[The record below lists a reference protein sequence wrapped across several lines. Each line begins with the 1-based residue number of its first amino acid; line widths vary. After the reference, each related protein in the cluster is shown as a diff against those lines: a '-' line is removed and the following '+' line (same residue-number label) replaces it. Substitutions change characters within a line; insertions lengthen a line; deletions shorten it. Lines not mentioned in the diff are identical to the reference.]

1 MIYIETTTTT
11 TTKVTTTTFFFFSLS
26 SSSFFFSFF
35 FFFFFF
41 GIFTYYIIVHFYSS
55 SYLAVR
61 INYYNN
67 PPTYY
72 PRTQDSKD
80 SRTQDPLIR
89 LRSGRAQGSV
99 SVRAQGSGL
108 SQVGPQSSGAQGRG
122 QIKRIFNK
130 KKNIRTHSYTTTGIY
145 IFQLYNYNFLGCTYI
160 YQVLQ
165 LRF

>member
-26 SSSFFFSFF
+26 SFLLLFFSLSSSS
-35 FFFFFF
+35 FFFF
-41 GIFTYYIIVHFYSS
+41 GISTYYIIVHFYSS

-67 PPTYY
+67 PPTY

-80 SRTQDPLIR
+80 SRTQGLKTQGPLIR
-89 LRSGRAQGSV
+89 LRSGRAGL
-99 SVRAQGSGL
+99 RAQGSGL
-108 SQVGPQSSGAQGRG
+108 SQGSVRAQSGRSSVLRGSRG

-145 IFQLYNYNFLGCTYI
+145 SNYI
-160 YQVLQ
+160 III
-165 LRF
+165 